1 MAYLEINDNKGLFYR
16 EGEGMV
22 EVNKMTKDDLCK
34 LVRLALSSEEFEMTP
49 YDETQLQ
56 NPAHKTIYSHIY
68 RQLSEIRGR
77 KQEFNDEINSLYKD
91 AYDKYCTE

>member
-1 MAYLEINDNKGLFYR
+1 
-16 EGEGMV
+16 MV
-22 EVNKMTKDDLCK
+22 EVNKMTKDDLYK
-34 LVRLALSSEEFEMTP
+34 LVRLALSLEDFEMIP
-49 YDETQLQ
+49 YDESLLQ

>member
-1 MAYLEINDNKGLFYR
+1 
-16 EGEGMV
+16 
-22 EVNKMTKDDLCK
+22 MTKDDLYK
-34 LVRLALSSEEFEMTP
+34 LVRLALSLEDFEMIP
-49 YDETQLQ
+49 YDESLLQ